1 MPSSY
6 TVLLNNDLFRAAIT
20 QQARPI
26 LMDIAEYER
35 ALEIR
40 SFGLPKSG
48 RTYYR
53 PRPARGKYVASAPG
67 QAPAIRSGNLFR
79 NQGRPQFVAPLTVER
94 VINTEYAAYLEQGT
108 KRMAPR
114 PFVRPAVETVKQR
127 FKAGQLGS
135 FA

>member
-40 SFGLPKSG
+40 LFGLPKSG

-67 QAPAIRSGNLFR
+67 QPPAIRSGNLFR
-79 NQGRPQFVAPLTVER
+79 NQGRPRFIAPLTVER
-94 VINTEYAAYLEQGT
+94 VINTEYAEYLEQGT

-114 PFVRPAVETVKQR
+114 PFVRPAVETVKER
-127 FKAGQLGS
+127 FKAGQLGR
-135 FA
+135 F

>member
-53 PRPARGKYVASAPG
+53 PRPARGKYIASAPG

-79 NQGRPQFVAPLTVER
+79 SQGRPRFIAPLTVER
-94 VINTEYAAYLEQGT
+94 VINTEYAAILENELN
-108 KRMAPR
+108 R
-114 PFVRPAVETVKQR
+114 PFIRPAVETVKQR

>member
-1 MPSSY
+1 MPGY
-6 TVLLNNDLFRAAIT
+6 TVLLDNDLFLAAVT
-20 QQARPI
+20 KQARPI
-26 LMDIAEYER
+26 LMDIAHYER

-79 NQGRPQFVAPLTVER
+79 NEGLPRFVAPLTVER
-94 VINTEYAAYLEQGT
+94 VIDTEYAAYLEDGVPG
-108 KRMAPR
+108 RLAPR
-114 PFVRPAVETVKQR
+114 PFIAPAIETVKQR
-127 FKAGQLGS
+127 FAAGQLGR
-135 FA
+135 F

>member
-67 QAPAIRSGNLFR
+67 QPPAIRSGNLFR
-79 NQGRPQFVAPLTVER
+79 NQGRPRFIAPLTVER
-94 VINTEYAAYLEQGT
+94 VINTEYAEYLEQGT

-114 PFVRPAVETVKQR
+114 PFVRPAVETVKER
-127 FKAGQLGS
+127 FKAGQLGR
-135 FA
+135 F

>member
-20 QQARPI
+20 SQARPI

-40 SFGLPKSG
+40 LFGLPKSG

-67 QAPAIRSGNLFR
+67 QPPAIRSGNLFR
-79 NQGRPQFVAPLTVER
+79 NQGRPRFIAPLTVER
-94 VINTEYAAYLEQGT
+94 VINTEYAEYLEQGT

-114 PFVRPAVETVKQR
+114 PFVRPAVETVKER
-127 FKAGQLGS
+127 FKAGQLGR
-135 FA
+135 F

>member
-1 MPSSY
+1 MASY
-6 TVLLNNDLFRAAIT
+6 TVLINSDLFRAAIT
-20 QQARPI
+20 SQARPV

-53 PRPARGKYVASAPG
+53 PRPARGKYTASAPG

-79 NQGRPQFVAPLTVER
+79 NEGRPRFIAPLTVER
-94 VINTEYAAYLEQGT
+94 VINTEYAEYLEEGT

-114 PFVRPAVETVKQR
+114 PFIRPAIETVRQR
-127 FKAGQLGS
+127 FAAGQLGS